1 MPLVPRYTWEEDAS
15 SLALGVHL
23 PGTALRNIDIYVSDL
38 VVKVNAAPYVLL
50 LDLQDAVDDAS
61 AVVKSI
67 PVSNLLRLSL
77 KKQENRV
84 WKQLE
89 YQGSKAVLRERRDAS
104 MERKRASETALSEKR
119 KEKRHQEE
127 KETLRAQMAV
137 DDTNRQILT
146 DLKAEEKESEERRLY
161 ESFRDLQVQKQKK
174 TQRTKDRDGA
184 SSSNQE
190 DTQATGIKS
199 PQKDE
204 DSLPTS
210 DKSKKKVSFAAPHES
225 DGIFDSKD
233 NQEEEIIELTEDG
246 SFDIPGAAKP
256 KTQVDEQIAAATDNQ
271 RADPCS
277 SFRDEAI
284 EEDYED
290 DTPEQQE
297 ETELP
302 PPRQC
307 VQSEIRFTPRV
318 FPTPSRES
326 KAAEEEDWLL
336 KNRKHI
342 NKHQGLNRTSEY
354 DISETDPMWLKAKGD
369 DFFHSKDFRSA
380 TNAYAE
386 AISATPSDNTDLI
399 ATCLSNRAA
408 CLLQIGEFEECI
420 SDCSKALSYLPDTRD
435 KDENS
440 SVLKHYRL
448 KLKLFV
454 RRGTAYCRVG
464 QYSQA
469 KADYGVA
476 CSMDNQNPQ
485 LRDDFMELVAMEKAQ
500 ELKQSGDSIFRE
512 GKDLEKAI
520 QMYSDSLQLNPLSIA
535 CLSNRAACYLMQHRA
550 EECVEDCSRALELLQ
565 QDSTSMGTSGQ
576 EHGLAFFSFG
586 PAAGSSQRRAWVVK
600 TLVRRGAAYLSLRD
614 LDKAEQD
621 FAASVELD
629 PSNEALKADLAKAQS
644 ERKQNEAKLH
654 AQPTPL
660 KA

>member
-15 SLALGVHL
+15 SLALELHL
-23 PGTALRNIDIYVSDL
+23 PGTALRSTDIYVSDL

-67 PVSNLLRLSL
+67 PASNLLRISL
-77 KKQENRV
+77 TKKENRL
-84 WKQLE
+84 WKQLQ
-89 YQGSKAVLRERRDAS
+89 YQDTKAALKERREAS

-119 KEKRHQEE
+119 KERKYQEE

-146 DLKAEEKESEERRLY
+146 DLKAEEKEREER
-161 ESFRDLQVQKQKK
+161 ESPSLSAQK
-174 TQRTKDRDGA
+174 T
-184 SSSNQE
+184 
-190 DTQATGIKS
+190 
-199 PQKDE
+199 
-204 DSLPTS
+204 
-210 DKSKKKVSFAAPHES
+210 KKKVSFASPPHDSSPES
-225 DGIFDSKD
+225 RD
-233 NQEEEIIELTEDG
+233 NQEDEVIELTEDG
-246 SFDIPGAAKP
+246 SFDVSSAAKP
-256 KTQVDEQIAAATDNQ
+256 AVDVESQSSAATAEVAEPSDWVEV
-271 RADPCS
+271 S
-277 SFRDEAI
+277 RDEAI
-284 EEDYED
+284 KVENDSDSAGEAV
-290 DTPEQQE
+290 
-297 ETELP
+297 ELP
-302 PPRQC
+302 PPREC
-307 VQSEIRFTPRV
+307 VKSEIRFTPRV

-354 DISETDPMWLKAKGD
+354 DISETDPIWLKAKGD

-408 CLLQIGEFEECI
+408 CLLQLGEFEECI

-435 KDENS
+435 TDNS
-440 SVLKHYRL
+440 SSLLKHYRL

-464 QYSQA
+464 HYSQA

-485 LRDDFMELVAMEKAQ
+485 LRDDFMELVAMEKAH
-500 ELKQSGDSIFRE
+500 ELKIAGDEIFRQ
-512 GKDLEKAI
+512 GKDLDQAVQK
-520 QMYSDSLQLNPLSIA
+520 YSESLQLNPLSIA
-535 CLSNRAACYLMQHRA
+535 CLSNRAACYLMQHSA
-550 EECVEDCSRALELLQ
+550 KECVHDCTRALELLQ
-565 QDSTSMGTSGQ
+565 QDTTTVGASGQ
-576 EHGLAFFSFG
+576 DHGLAFFSIG
-586 PAAGSSQRRAWVVK
+586 PAAGSAQRRAWVVK

-614 LDKAEQD
+614 LERAEQD
-621 FAASVELD
+621 YAASVELD
-629 PSNEALKADLAKAQS
+629 PTNEALKADLAKVRS
-644 ERKQNEAKLH
+644 ER
-654 AQPTPL
+654 
-660 KA
+660 